1 MSQVDDWSDGYTSDY
16 LRDLNTYGPAS
27 ANAPRSS
34 VVSHQVRYRAPDTSD
49 IPLAPGQNPEDSVYS
64 NASGARMG
72 QLKPRSGYNPPAG
85 GGYTAQTFPHESG
98 GRRYARSK
106 KQSRSR
112 GSAPANGVKT
122 RSAPL
127 SGSDVTADVLRS
139 VKADGNT
146 SFANWRQS
154 LVNQGWSQAEAD
166 AVRYDPSTG
175 KFMSNAS
182 GQAATDHYMRE
193 QADKDA
199 GIMADNPEVEGK
211 VSGQTPAK
219 TEESTQPAPAK
230 TEESTQPAPAK
241 TDTQTPA
248 PADDHEQEAK
258 AAVDEFLKQHPE
270 DGKERLKSIYA
281 AVDSQNIKDDAAY
294 NLAVIAEIQ
303 KAQTPAKTDTQTSA
317 PVPGRS
323 FVTTENT
330 GDNHVPNFGVQP
342 APADDHEQEAK
353 AAVDE
358 FLKQHPEDG
367 KERLKSI
374 YAAVDSQ
381 NIKDD
386 AAYNLA
392 VIAEIQKAQ
401 TPAASG
407 DNTAVD
413 NLLNNPGN
421 TEAVDLGKAVS
432 SERQAQT
439 ESGVNDYQD
448 QLREGINWLRMFHA
462 PDDPAG
468 VRAEAAITA
477 IGNMLRS
484 SDPERYKRAVEE
496 LEKQKSYVIN
506 ANNEEMANDIT
517 EGSKVFG
524 DPEKLGLRAAAARQ
538 GLRADRQHRLNE
550 NYYTD
555 VFGSK
560 LFHDAMDGNIVT
572 PDSIRAAEYVRQL
585 RAANAAKAQAAAEA
599 AEQRA
604 DNPEGWL

>member
-16 LRDLNTYGPAS
+16 LRNLNAYGPAS
-27 ANAPRSS
+27 ANVPRSS

-72 QLKPRSGYNPPAG
+72 QLKSRSGYNPPAG
-85 GGYTAQTFPHESG
+85 GGYTAETFPSSG
-98 GRRYARSK
+98 AGAKRYARPK
-106 KQSRSR
+106 ITQSRSR
-112 GSAPANGVKT
+112 GSSPANGVKT
-122 RSAPL
+122 RSVPL
-127 SGSDVTADVLRS
+127 SGADVTADVLRS
-139 VKADGNT
+139 VKAAGNT

-211 VSGQTPAK
+211 VSGQTPAGQTPAGQTPAGQTPAK
-219 TEESTQPAPAK
+219 TEGGAQPAPAK
-230 TEESTQPAPAK
+230 TEGGAQPAPAK
-241 TDTQTPA
+241 TEGGAQPA

-258 AAVDEFLKQHPE
+258 AAVDEFLKQHPV

-294 NLAVIAEIQ
+294 NLAVMAEIQ
-303 KAQTPAKTDTQTSA
+303 KAQTPAKTDTQTPAS
-317 PVPGRS
+317 VPGRS
-323 FVTTENT
+323 FITTENT
-330 GDNHVPNFGVQP
+330 GDNHVPDFGVQP

-358 FLKQHPEDG
+358 FLKQHPADG

-392 VIAEIQKAQ
+392 VLAEIQK
-401 TPAASG
+401 
-407 DNTAVD
+407 
-413 NLLNNPGN
+413 
-421 TEAVDLGKAVS
+421 
-432 SERQAQT
+432 
-439 ESGVNDYQD
+439 
-448 QLREGINWLRMFHA
+448 
-462 PDDPAG
+462 
-468 VRAEAAITA
+468 
-477 IGNMLRS
+477 
-484 SDPERYKRAVEE
+484 
-496 LEKQKSYVIN
+496 
-506 ANNEEMANDIT
+506 EMANDIT

-560 LFHDAMDGNIVT
+560 LFHDAMDGNIVV

-599 AEQRA
+599 AEQRS

>member
-1 MSQVDDWSDGYTSDY
+1 MSQVDDWADGYADSA
-16 LRDLNTYGPAS
+16 RDVNLYGPAS
-27 ANAPRSS
+27 ANVPRSS

-49 IPLAPGQNPEDSVYS
+49 IPLAPGQNPEDSMYS

-72 QLKPRSGYNPPAG
+72 QLKSRSGYNPPAG
-85 GGYTAQTFPHESG
+85 GGYTAQTFPHETA
-98 GRRYARSK
+98 GRRYARPK
-106 KQSRSR
+106 KQFRSR

-127 SGSDVTADVLRS
+127 SGADVTADVLRS
-139 VKADGNT
+139 VKAAGNT

-211 VSGQTPAK
+211 VSGQTPAAE
-219 TEESTQPAPAK
+219 TPAK
-230 TEESTQPAPAK
+230 TEGGAQPAPVETEGGAQPAPAK

-258 AAVDEFLKQHPE
+258 AAVDEFLKQHP
-270 DGKERLKSIYA
+270 A
-281 AVDSQNIKDDAAY
+281 
-294 NLAVIAEIQ
+294 
-303 KAQTPAKTDTQTSA
+303 
-317 PVPGRS
+317 
-323 FVTTENT
+323 
-330 GDNHVPNFGVQP
+330 
-342 APADDHEQEAK
+342 
-353 AAVDE
+353 
-358 FLKQHPEDG
+358 DG

-407 DNTAVD
+407 DNIAVD

-421 TEAVDLGKAVS
+421 TGEVDLGKAVS

-439 ESGVNDYQD
+439 ESGVNGYQD
-448 QLREGINWLRMFHA
+448 
-462 PDDPAG
+462 
-468 VRAEAAITA
+468 
-477 IGNMLRS
+477 
-484 SDPERYKRAVEE
+484 
-496 LEKQKSYVIN
+496 
-506 ANNEEMANDIT
+506 
-517 EGSKVFG
+517 
-524 DPEKLGLRAAAARQ
+524 
-538 GLRADRQHRLNE
+538 
-550 NYYTD
+550 
-555 VFGSK
+555 
-560 LFHDAMDGNIVT
+560 
-572 PDSIRAAEYVRQL
+572 QL

>member
-1 MSQVDDWSDGYTSDY
+1 MSQVDDWSDGFTSDY
-16 LRDLNTYGPAS
+16 LRDLNTRGPES
-27 ANAPRSS
+27 ANVPRSS

-49 IPLAPGQNPEDSVYS
+49 IPLAPGQNPEGSVYS

-72 QLKPRSGYNPPAG
+72 QTKPASGYRAPAG
-85 GGYTAQTFPHESG
+85 GWDVNSSDANLRFPNESG
-98 GRRYARSK
+98 GRRYARPK
-106 KQSRSR
+106 RTQSRSR

-127 SGSDVTADVLRS
+127 SGTDVTADVLRS
-139 VKADGNT
+139 VKAAGNT

-182 GQAATDHYMRE
+182 GQAVTDHYMRE

-199 GIMADNPEVEGK
+199 GIMADNPGVEGK
-211 VSGQTPAK
+211 VSGQTPAGQTPAK
-219 TEESTQPAPAK
+219 TEGSAQPAPAK
-230 TEESTQPAPAK
+230 TEGSAQP
-241 TDTQTPA
+241 T

-258 AAVDEFLKQHPE
+258 AAVDEFLKQHP
-270 DGKERLKSIYA
+270 A
-281 AVDSQNIKDDAAY
+281 
-294 NLAVIAEIQ
+294 
-303 KAQTPAKTDTQTSA
+303 
-317 PVPGRS
+317 
-323 FVTTENT
+323 
-330 GDNHVPNFGVQP
+330 
-342 APADDHEQEAK
+342 
-353 AAVDE
+353 
-358 FLKQHPEDG
+358 DG

-407 DNTAVD
+407 DNIAVD

-421 TEAVDLGKAVS
+421 TEAV
-432 SERQAQT
+432 
-439 ESGVNDYQD
+439 N
-448 QLREGINWLRMFHA
+448 
-462 PDDPAG
+462 
-468 VRAEAAITA
+468 
-477 IGNMLRS
+477 
-484 SDPERYKRAVEE
+484 
-496 LEKQKSYVIN
+496 EKI
-506 ANNEEMANDIT
+506 ANDIT

-560 LFHDAMDGNIVT
+560 LFHDAMDGNIVV

-599 AEQRA
+599 AEQRS